1 MLSHGE
7 QGRLKMA
14 TVLIVDDRVENR
26 DFLTTLLGYKGYRL
40 LTARDGAEG
49 LELAKAQRPE
59 LVITD
64 ILMPTM
70 DGYEFVRQ
78 LRAEPETEQTVV
90 VFYTAHFR
98 GPEAENLARACG
110 VQHILSKPCEPDIVL
125 STVEQALSGIAAPSP
140 PPVIEFGE
148 RHLRL
153 ITNKLAET
161 ANALRLTNERLATL
175 IDIDLQLASERN
187 PRRLLETV
195 CRAARDLIGAKYA
208 MLAIGK
214 RDDDGVAEF
223 VTTSGMGREVSA
235 QLGQTMLGK
244 GVVGSANTLRRSIR
258 VRNLEGDPGET
269 GLPDTHPPV
278 HNLLAAP
285 IASLAHAYGWVCL
298 SDKLGADE
306 FSAEDE
312 RLLGILAAQA
322 GRIYENGSLYL
333 EIRKHAEQLQVEIS
347 ERKRAAEELSES
359 ELRFRQLAENI
370 NEAFFLMV
378 PRSGQILYISPA
390 FETIYG
396 RGCASLEAA
405 PRSWLDLVHS
415 DDRERAMAIF
425 EPANTR
431 RPFELEYRI
440 VRPDGAVRWIRLRTF
455 PIRSPSRHIYR
466 VAGVAADITEVRNQ
480 QEKIKRLTRIKE
492 VRSGI
497 NSAIVRIRDR
507 NELLDEACRVAVDVG
522 LFKLAWIGSID
533 PETLDGRVIAW
544 SGGSEAYIDQIRLT
558 AQPESPHRD
567 RPVNRAVRELKP
579 IVYNDLRLD
588 PVVAPVKTELIKH
601 GHRAMAA
608 LPLVVQKRV
617 HVLTLFAA
625 DVDFFD
631 REEIELLQE
640 LAGDIAFGLEHIAK
654 DEELDYVSNY
664 DALTGLPNR
673 TLFNESLKWTINH
686 AEEHH
691 WIVSVLV
698 IDLDRF
704 KNVNDTLG
712 HALGDELLRQVSQR
726 LTGWLEIR
734 ETVWRLGGDEFAMV
748 LVSAESQQG
757 SDVDVANS
765 IRDALHKPFLLDGH
779 EITITA
785 SIGISVF
792 PADSNDPDTL
802 LKYAD
807 TAMYKAKE
815 AGQDTFR
822 FYRAEMNA
830 LALEQLELDNALR
843 KALAQG
849 EFELYYQPKVR
860 TDNGRW
866 SGVEALLRW
875 NRAGHGLVMPSI
887 FIPIIEGTRLAVPV
901 AAWVID
907 EACRQINE
915 WRRSGVGPFSVAV
928 NVSGKSFVLESLPD
942 MISNSLREHSIDPSM
957 LEIEIT
963 ESSLMMPVEETDSAL
978 CKLKALGI
986 GISMDDFGTG
996 YSNLA
1001 YLKRFPIDTLKIDL
1015 SFIRDIT
1022 VNPDA
1027 AAIAIAVIEMA
1038 HSVKLK
1044 AVAEGVETRA
1054 QYELL
1059 SAHGCDEIQ
1068 GYYISKPVTAVELE
1082 TLYRTTQTAD
1092 VFGMAFET

>member
-1 MLSHGE
+1 MLPQARMST
-7 QGRLKMA
+7 A
-14 TVLIVDDRVENR
+14 TILIVDDRVENR
-26 DFLTTLLGYKGYRL
+26 DFLATLLGYKGYRL
-40 LTARDGAEG
+40 LVARDGAEA
-49 LELAKAQRPE
+49 LELAHAEHPD

-64 ILMPTM
+64 VLMPTM
-70 DGYEFVRQ
+70 DGYEFVRR
-78 LRAEPETEQTVV
+78 LRAEPATAQIAV

-98 GPEAENLARACG
+98 GPEAEELAEACG
-110 VQHILSKPCEPDIVL
+110 VQNILVKPCEPELIL
-125 STVEQALSGIAAPSP
+125 RTVEQVLSAITKSLP
-140 PPVIEFGE
+140 PPASEFGE

-153 ITNKLAET
+153 ITDKLSET
-161 ANALRLTNERLATL
+161 ANALKLTNARLTAL
-175 IDIDLQLASERN
+175 IDIDLQLASERD
-187 PRRLLETV
+187 PRRLLEMV
-195 CRAARDLIGAKYA
+195 CRAARDLIGAKHA

-214 RDDDGVAEF
+214 RDDGGEAEF
-223 VTTSGMGREVSA
+223 VATSGMGGDSVYE
-235 QLGQTMLGK
+235 LGRPLLNH
-244 GVVGSANTLRRSIR
+244 GVVGSSNIQRKSLRM
-258 VRNLEGDPGET
+258 RNPDGDPVAV

-278 HNLLAAP
+278 HTLLVAP
-285 IASLAHAYGWVCL
+285 IVSLAHVYGWVCL

-322 GRIYENGSLYL
+322 GRIYENGSLYM
-333 EIRKHAEQLQVEIS
+333 EIRQHAELLQVEVT
-347 ERKRAAEELSES
+347 ERKRAVEELSES

-370 NEAFFLMV
+370 NEAFFLID
-378 PRSGQILYISPA
+378 PRSGQLLYVSPA

-396 RGCASLEAA
+396 RSCASILAA
-405 PRSWLDLVHS
+405 PRSWLELVHS

-425 EPANTR
+425 DTRNAR
-431 RPFELEYRI
+431 RPSDHEYRI
-440 VRPDGAVRWIRLRTF
+440 VRPDGVVRWIRMRSF
-455 PIRSPSRHIYR
+455 PIHSAGRRIYR

-497 NSAIVRIRDR
+497 NSAVVRIRDR
-507 NELLDEACRVAVDVG
+507 NELLEEACRVAVEVG

-533 PETLDGRVIAW
+533 PDTSDGRIVAW
-544 SGGSEAYIDQIRLT
+544 SGGSEAYIDEVRLT
-558 AQPESPHRD
+558 AKPDSPYQD
-567 RPVNRAVRELKP
+567 RPINRAVRELRP
-579 IVYNDLRLD
+579 IVCNDLRLD
-588 PVVAPVKTELIKH
+588 PTVAPVKAELIRR

-608 LPLVVQKRV
+608 FPLVVQERV
-617 HVLTLFAA
+617 HVLTLFAGEI
-625 DVDFFD
+625 DFFD

-640 LAGDIAFGLEHIAK
+640 LVGDIAFGLEHIAK
-654 DEELDYVSNY
+654 GEKLDYVSNY

-673 TLFNESLKWTINH
+673 MLFNESLKWTISQ
-686 AEEHH
+686 AVEHR
-691 WIVSVLV
+691 WTVSVMLV
-698 IDLDRF
+698 DLDRF
-704 KNVNDTLG
+704 KNINDTLG
-712 HALGDELLRQVSQR
+712 HALGDELLLQVSQR

-734 ETVWRLGGDEFAMV
+734 ETVWRLGGDEFALV
-748 LVSAESQQG
+748 LVSTEGQQG
-757 SDVDVANS
+757 SAVDVANS
-765 IRDALHKPFLLDGH
+765 IHDALHKPFLLDGR
-779 EITITA
+779 EVAITA

-792 PADSNDPDTL
+792 PTDSSDPDTL

-843 KALAQG
+843 KALSQG

-875 NRAGHGLVMPSI
+875 NRPEHGLVLPSI

-901 AAWVID
+901 SAWVID
-907 EACRQINE
+907 TACRQISQ
-915 WRRSGVGPFSVAV
+915 WRQSGIGPFRMAV
-928 NVSGKSFVLESLPD
+928 NVSGKSFVLDALPD
-942 MISNSLREHSIDPSM
+942 LIASALQEHSVDPSL

-963 ESSLMMPVEETDSAL
+963 ESSLMVPVDETDTVL
-978 CKLKALGI
+978 HKLKALGI

-1001 YLKRFPIDTLKIDL
+1001 YLKRFPIDTLKIDM

-1022 VNPDA
+1022 VKPDA

-1038 HSVKLK
+1038 QSLKLK
-1044 AVAEGVETRA
+1044 VVAEGVETRA
-1054 QYELL
+1054 QYDLL
-1059 SAHGCDEIQ
+1059 SANGCDEIQ
-1068 GYYISKPVTAVELE
+1068 GFYISRPLPAAELE

-1092 VFGMAFET
+1092 AFGAV

>member
-1 MLSHGE
+1 MLS
-7 QGRLKMA
+7 QGRLSMA
-14 TVLIVDDRVENR
+14 TILIVDDRAENR
-26 DFLTTLLGYKGYRL
+26 DFLTMLLGYKGYRL
-40 LTARDGAEG
+40 LAARDGAEA
-49 LELAKAQRPE
+49 LNLARAEHPE

-70 DGYEFVRQ
+70 DGYEFVRR
-78 LRAEPETEQTVV
+78 LRAEPATAQTAV
-90 VFYTAHFR
+90 VFYTAHFH
-98 GPEAENLARACG
+98 GPEAEDLAEACG
-110 VQHILSKPCEPDIVL
+110 VQHVLAKPCEPELIL
-125 STVEQALSGIAAPSP
+125 RAVEQVLSGITKPLPTPAS
-140 PPVIEFGE
+140 EFGE

-153 ITNKLAET
+153 ITDKLSET
-161 ANALRLTNERLATL
+161 SDALRLTNARLAAL

-187 PRRLLETV
+187 PKRLLETV

-214 RDDDGVAEF
+214 RDDGGAAEF
-223 VTTSGMGREVSA
+223 VVTSGMERDAVD
-235 QLGQTMLGK
+235 QLGSPVLGQ
-244 GVVGSANTLRRSIR
+244 GAVGSANTLRRTLR
-258 VRNLEGDPGET
+258 MRNPDGNPAVV
-269 GLPDTHPPV
+269 GLPDTHPQA
-278 HNLLAAP
+278 HTLLVAP
-285 IASLAHAYGWVCL
+285 IVSLAHVYGWVCL

-306 FSAEDE
+306 FSDEDE

-333 EIRKHAEQLQVEIS
+333 EIRQHAEQLQIEVA
-347 ERKRAAEELSES
+347 ERKRAVEELSES

-370 NEAFFLMV
+370 NEAFFLID
-378 PRSGQILYISPA
+378 PRSGQLLYVSPA

-396 RGCASLEAA
+396 RSCASIRAA
-405 PRSWLDLVHS
+405 PRSWLELVHS

-425 EPANTR
+425 DPINAR
-431 RPFELEYRI
+431 RPSDHEYRI
-440 VRPDGAVRWIRLRTF
+440 VRQDGAVRWIRMRSF
-455 PIRSPSRHIYR
+455 PIHSAGRRIYR

-507 NELLDEACRVAVDVG
+507 NELLEEVCRVAVDVG

-533 PETLDGRVIAW
+533 PDTRDGRVVAW
-544 SGGSEAYIDQIRLT
+544 SGGTEAYVDEIRLT
-558 AQPESPHRD
+558 AKPDSPYQDQPAS
-567 RPVNRAVRELKP
+567 RAVRELRP
-579 IVYNDLRLD
+579 IVCNDLRLD
-588 PVVAPVKTELIKH
+588 PMVAPAKTELIRR

-608 LPLVVQKRV
+608 FPLVVQERV
-617 HVLTLFAA
+617 NVLTLFAG

-640 LAGDIAFGLEHIAK
+640 LVGDIAFGLEHIAK
-654 DEELDYVSNY
+654 GEKLDYVSHY

-673 TLFNESLKWTINH
+673 MLFNESLKWTISQ

-691 WIVSVLV
+691 WTVSVLLV
-698 IDLDRF
+698 DLDRF
-704 KNVNDTLG
+704 KNINDTLG

-734 ETVWRLGGDEFAMV
+734 ETVWRLGGDEFALV

-765 IRDALHKPFLLDGH
+765 IRDALHKPFLLDAH
-779 EITITA
+779 EVTITA
-785 SIGISVF
+785 SIGIAIF
-792 PADSNDPDTL
+792 PTDSSDPDTL

-822 FYRAEMNA
+822 FYRTEMNA

-843 KALAQG
+843 KALAQD

-875 NRAGHGLVMPSI
+875 ERPGHGLVLPSV

-901 AAWVID
+901 GAWVID
-907 EACRQINE
+907 AACRQISQ
-915 WRRSGVGPFSVAV
+915 WRSAGIGPFRVAV
-928 NVSGKSFVLESLPD
+928 NVSGKSFVLDGLPD
-942 MISNSLREHSIDPSM
+942 LIAAALHEHSVDPSL

-963 ESSLMMPVEETDSAL
+963 ESSLMMPADETDAAL
-978 CKLKALGI
+978 RKLKALGI

-1001 YLKRFPIDTLKIDL
+1001 YLKRFPIDTLKIDM

-1022 VNPDA
+1022 VKPDA

-1038 HSVKLK
+1038 QSLKLK
-1044 AVAEGVETRA
+1044 VVAEGVETRA
-1054 QYELL
+1054 QYDLL
-1059 SAHGCDEIQ
+1059 SANGCDEIQ
-1068 GYYISKPVTAVELE
+1068 GYYISKPLPAAELE

-1092 VFGMAFET
+1092 AFGML